1 VGADVVVVGGGVI
14 GVCCALELSRRGAR
28 VTLLERG
35 AELAWGCSAGN
46 AGLICPSHA
55 TPLANPAALRQGLRW
70 MFKPD
75 SPFYL
80 RLRPAVI
87 PWLARFVAASTAA
100 RAHASAAV
108 VRRLS
113 TASLALHAELAAEGL
128 DTGFQHSGVL
138 NVYET
143 EEGLEAGRREAVSSA
158 AVGVRAEVLDPAGA
172 RDLEPALG
180 GSAAGAVYYPGDAY
194 CDPLRFVRAVGAAAV
209 EAGAEIRTRVEA
221 IGLRRRNGRVEAV
234 VTTAGE
240 IRASSV
246 VLAAGAWTP
255 RLVRELGLYVPV
267 EGGKGYHVDLERGDG
282 DPRIPVYLQEA
293 RVIATPLPG
302 ALRLAGTLELAGLD
316 LSVDR
321 RRVEAIERAG
331 RRAVRGLE
339 PRRTLE
345 VWRGLRPCTPDGLPI
360 VGRVPASE
368 NIVLAT
374 GHAMMGL
381 TLGPVTGRLVAE
393 ITAGEAPSHPLEPL
407 RPERFQPLLGRD

>member
-1 VGADVVVVGGGVI
+1 
-14 GVCCALELSRRGAR
+14 
-28 VTLLERG
+28 
-35 AELAWGCSAGN
+35 
-46 AGLICPSHA
+46 
-55 TPLANPAALRQGLRW
+55 

-80 RLRPAVI
+80 RPRPGVV
-87 PWLARFVAASTAA
+87 PWLARFVAASTPA
-100 RAHASAAV
+100 RAHASEAV

-113 TASLALHAELAAEGL
+113 TASLAIHEQLAAEGL
-128 DTGFQHSGVL
+128 DSGFEQRGSL

-143 EEGLEAGRREAVSSA
+143 EEGLEAGKREALSASA
-158 AVGVRAEVLDPAGA
+158 AGLPVEVLDRAEA
-172 RDLEPALG
+172 QELEPAVG
-180 GSAAGAVYYPGDAY
+180 GSAVGAVYYSGDAH
-194 CDPLRFVRAVGAAAV
+194 CDPLRFVRAAGAAAA
-209 EAGAEIRTRVEA
+209 EAGAEIRTRVDA

-240 IRASSV
+240 VTAGTV
-246 VLAAGAWTP
+246 VVAAGAWTP
-255 RLVRELGLYVPV
+255 LLVRDLGLYVPV

-316 LSVDR
+316 LTVDR

-339 PRRTLE
+339 SRRTLE

-360 VGRVPASE
+360 VGRVPAYQ
-368 NIVLAT
+368 NLVLAT

-381 TLGPVTGRLVAE
+381 TLAPITGRLVAE
-393 ITAGEAPSHPLEPL
+393 IATGEAPSHPLGPL